1 MAIKPPNGVLTDD
14 LIDEICA
21 LVENGNYITVASAAC
36 GLGDSTIRSWRARGR
51 ALIEAHPD
59 IDLEDPEQFPDKR
72 LPEGWTW
79 LDGQAWR
86 LENRL
91 SQSEAK
97 AEAYAVL
104 IVRKHMPDQWTAA
117 MTYLERRFP
126 QRWRKRQTIETTQD
140 ADNGLD
146 ETALIGD
153 PEAVRL
159 LHEALA
165 QVAGSRPR
173 ELEPVID
180 ATVEPEEEAPHSEE

>member
-1 MAIKPPNGVLTDD
+1 MAIRPPNGLLTDD

-21 LVENGNYITVASAAC
+21 LVENGNYISVASAAC
-36 GLGDSTIRSWRARGR
+36 GLGDGTIRNWRARGR
-51 ALIEAHPD
+51 ALIEANPD

-165 QVAGSRPR
+165 QVAGKPR
-173 ELEPVID
+173 ELEPVTD
-180 ATVEPEEEAPHSEE
+180 ATVVPEEEAPHSEE